1 MIKVDN
7 YKQALFLLKTHIL
20 VSIKKGEA
28 PLFFI
33 LTKDKANNELIMVTN
48 DTRKYYI
55 SIDDY
60 KFNFYNDN
68 TYIYKS
74 IEELSMNNLDEKD
87 REKEIE
93 NQIIQ
98 DRENHMIRQ

>member
-20 VSIKKGEA
+20 VFIKRGEA

-87 REKEIE
+87 REIE